1 MPEARHLL
9 EREVER
15 ISPAPFTVEDL
26 LQRRERKERRRRVAA
41 AITALAL
48 FGGSV
53 LWLARNAEPDRGEG
67 PVPASQPQVDP
78 DARREFLRGV
88 AAVCRSSS
96 GQRMDRFFP
105 IGTEYSPENIRSI
118 RRLVPLLL
126 DQATSIGALELPPGD
141 EDAAHIVDRFQQMAE
156 KARDA
161 RDATR
166 AAPGQFELAAREL
179 NFFIGAAYQNVELM
193 GIRACA

>member
-9 EREVER
+9 EREMDR
-15 ISPAPFTVEDL
+15 ISPAQFTVEDL
-26 LQRRERKERRRRVAA
+26 NRRREGKERRRRVAA

-53 LWLARNAEPDRGEG
+53 LWLARTAEPDRREG

-118 RRLVPLLL
+118 RRLVPLVL
-126 DQATSIGALELPPGD
+126 DQASGIRALEVAPGD
-141 EDAAHIVDRFQQMAE
+141 EEATHIVDRFQQMAE
-156 KARDA
+156 KAREA

-179 NFFIGAAYQNVELM
+179 FIFVGAAYQTVEDR
-193 GIRACA
+193 IRACA

>member
-9 EREVER
+9 EREMHR
-15 ISPAPFTVEDL
+15 ISPAQFTVEDL
-26 LQRRERKERRRRVAA
+26 LQRRERKERRRRLAA

-53 LWLARNAEPDRGEG
+53 LWLARIAEPDQGEG
-67 PVPASQPQVDP
+67 PMPGSQPQVDP

-88 AAVCRSSS
+88 GAVCRSPS
-96 GQRMDRFFP
+96 GQRMDRFFRF
-105 IGTEYSPENIRSI
+105 GVEHTPENIRNI

-126 DQATSIGALELPPGD
+126 DQAAAIGALELPLGD
-141 EDAAHIVDRFQQMAE
+141 EEATHIVDRFQQMAE
-156 KARDA
+156 KAREA

-179 NFFIGAAYQNVELM
+179 FIFAAAAYQTVEDR
-193 GIRACA
+193 IRACA